1 MQENKLF
8 NKIYFGSDYDNL
20 YLLFDVNHYVY
31 NISESDEPIYQAYV
45 YIKTNKDEFQYTAPV
60 RPLNKTENVCQLIKN
75 AYTHEIKITFMKNK
89 LFPLF
94 FSKAMKNNLW
104 VMDKNNTIQCVYDEV
119 VELKIPFDDLNVQR
133 GEKID
138 FFIINGT
145 FGRIEDVYP
154 QDLWLTIK
162 RPE

>member
-1 MQENKLF
+1 MKDKLF
-8 NKIYFGSDYDNL
+8 
-20 YLLFDVNHYVY
+20 
-31 NISESDEPIYQAYV
+31 
-45 YIKTNKDEFQYTAPV
+45 T
-60 RPLNKTENVCQLIKN
+60 
-75 AYTHEIKITFMKNK
+75 
-89 LFPLF
+89 LF

-104 VMDKNNTIQCVYDEV
+104 VMDKNNTSQCVYDEV

-145 FGRIEDVYP
+145 FGRIEDIYP

-162 RPE
+162 RPA